1 MEQVSGIRDYD
12 KIEKNSVVRGASMN
26 KVFIIDGENFSN
38 FKGFCKEFS
47 NVILSGKYEW
57 NESLDAFND
66 ILCGGFGDIEF
77 GEEYTIIWRN
87 SVKSKRDLGYREN
100 FIKLNE
106 ILKNCHPTN
115 KESVIQEIRD
125 AKMNKGST
133 IFDWIEE
140 IIFDNENITLII
152 E

>member
-1 MEQVSGIRDYD
+1 
-12 KIEKNSVVRGASMN
+12 MN
-26 KVFIIDGENFSN
+26 KIFIIDGEKFSD

-47 NVILSGKYEW
+47 NVVLSGKHEW
-57 NESLDAFND
+57 NGNLDAFND
-66 ILCGGFGDIEF
+66 ILYGGFGNIES

-87 SVKSKRDLGYREN
+87 SVKSKRDLGYEETI
-100 FIKLNE
+100 IKLNE

-115 KESVIQEIRD
+115 KERVIQEIRD

-140 IIFDNENITLII
+140 IILDNEI
-152 E
+152 